1 MNLPEVSEKLIE
13 QLNHGST
20 KAFDKIYHTYYLY
33 LCAIAVYYVHD
44 KRVAGEIVNDVFVS
58 FWQNRHHI
66 TYPAL
71 PYLRRAIQNA
81 SISYLRSSAFNERI
95 MTEQME
101 EIWAFLENHILSSDN
116 PLQALESS
124 EMNEIIL
131 RKVEELPAKCRAVFK
146 ASLYEGKSYSEI
158 AEEQNINVATV
169 RVQMKIALTKLR
181 ESLGTPYMIAILMFL
196 EKNRFSF
203 KRFFFYCVSS
213 YIHHRK
219 RTVYDRILR

>member
-1 MNLPEVSEKLIE
+1 MNLSEVSQQLIE
-13 QLNHGST
+13 QLNKGDT

-58 FWQNRHHI
+58 FWQNREHI
-66 TYPAL
+66 IHPPL

-81 SISYLRSSAFNERI
+81 SLSYLRSAHFNERM
-95 MTEQME
+95 MTEQMDE
-101 EIWAFLENHILSSDN
+101 VWTFLENRILSSDN
-116 PLQALESS
+116 PLQTLEHS

-131 RKVEELPAKCRAVFK
+131 QKVEELPTKCRAIFK
-146 ASLYEGKSYSEI
+146 ANLYEGKSYAEI
-158 AEEQNINVATV
+158 AEEQNINESTV

-196 EKNRFSF
+196 
-203 KRFFFYCVSS
+203 
-213 YIHHRK
+213 
-219 RTVYDRILR
+219 

>member
-124 EMNEIIL
+124 EMNE
-131 RKVEELPAKCRAVFK
+131 
-146 ASLYEGKSYSEI
+146 GKSYSEI

-196 EKNRFSF
+196 
-203 KRFFFYCVSS
+203 
-213 YIHHRK
+213 
-219 RTVYDRILR
+219 

>member
-81 SISYLRSSAFNERI
+81 SISYLRSVSYTHLDVYKRQSWN
-95 MTEQME
+95 
-101 EIWAFLENHILSSDN
+101 LILCG
-116 PLQALESS
+116 LLK
-124 EMNEIIL
+124 MN
-131 RKVEELPAKCRAVFK
+131 KW
-146 ASLYEGKSYSEI
+146 
-158 AEEQNINVATV
+158 
-169 RVQMKIALTKLR
+169 
-181 ESLGTPYMIAILMFL
+181 
-196 EKNRFSF
+196 
-203 KRFFFYCVSS
+203 
-213 YIHHRK
+213 
-219 RTVYDRILR
+219 

>member
-131 RKVEELPAKCRAVFK
+131 RKVEELLPNAVLFLRRACMK
-146 ASLYEGKSYSEI
+146 ANRT
-158 AEEQNINVATV
+158 A
-169 RVQMKIALTKLR
+169 KLR
-181 ESLGTPYMIAILMFL
+181 KSRILMSPPSGC
-196 EKNRFSF
+196 R
-203 KRFFFYCVSS
+203 
-213 YIHHRK
+213 
-219 RTVYDRILR
+219 

>member
-1 MNLPEVSEKLIE
+1 MNLPEISENLIE
-13 QLNHGST
+13 QLNHGNT
-20 KAFDKIYHTYYLY
+20 KAFDKIYHIYYLY

-44 KRVAGEIVNDVFVS
+44 KRVAGEIVNDVFVA

-81 SISYLRSSAFNERI
+81 SISYLRSSYFNEKQ

-116 PLQALESS
+116 PLQALEHS
-124 EMNEIIL
+124 EMNTIIMK
-131 RKVEELPAKCRAVFK
+131 KVEELPAKCRAIFK
-146 ASLYEGKSYSEI
+146 ASLYEGKTYSEI
-158 AEEQNINVATV
+158 AKEQNINVTTV

-196 EKNRFSF
+196 
-203 KRFFFYCVSS
+203 
-213 YIHHRK
+213 
-219 RTVYDRILR
+219 

>member
-101 EIWAFLENHILSSDN
+101 
-116 PLQALESS
+116 ALESS

-196 EKNRFSF
+196 
-203 KRFFFYCVSS
+203 
-213 YIHHRK
+213 
-219 RTVYDRILR
+219 

>member
-1 MNLPEVSEKLIE
+1 MNLPEISENLIE
-13 QLNHGST
+13 QLNHGNT

-33 LCAIAVYYVHD
+33 LCAIAVYY
-44 KRVAGEIVNDVFVS
+44 
-58 FWQNRHHI
+58 HI

-81 SISYLRSSAFNERI
+81 SISYLRSSYFNEKQ

-116 PLQALESS
+116 PLQALEHS
-124 EMNEIIL
+124 EMNTIIMK
-131 RKVEELPAKCRAVFK
+131 KVEELPAKCRAIFK
-146 ASLYEGKSYSEI
+146 ASLYEGKTYSEI
-158 AEEQNINVATV
+158 AEEQNINVTTV

-196 EKNRFSF
+196 
-203 KRFFFYCVSS
+203 
-213 YIHHRK
+213 
-219 RTVYDRILR
+219 

>member
-1 MNLPEVSEKLIE
+1 MNLPKVSEKLIE
-13 QLNHGST
+13 QLNQGNT

-58 FWQNRHHI
+58 FWQNRGNI
-66 TYPAL
+66 IYPPL

-81 SISYLRSSAFNERI
+81 SISYLRSSYYNEK
-95 MTEQME
+95 MATEQME
-101 EIWAFLENHILSSDN
+101 EIWSFLENHILSSDN
-116 PLQALESS
+116 PLQTLEHS

-131 RKVEELPAKCRAVFK
+131 QKVEELPAKCRAVFK
-146 ASLYEGKSYSEI
+146 ASLYEGKTYAEI

-181 ESLGTPYMIAILMFL
+181 ESLATPYMIAILMFL
-196 EKNRFSF
+196 
-203 KRFFFYCVSS
+203 
-213 YIHHRK
+213 
-219 RTVYDRILR
+219 

>member
-1 MNLPEVSEKLIE
+1 MEVVKDEKGNE

-196 EKNRFSF
+196 
-203 KRFFFYCVSS
+203 
-213 YIHHRK
+213 
-219 RTVYDRILR
+219 

>member
-44 KRVAGEIVNDVFVS
+44 KRVAGEIV
-58 FWQNRHHI
+58 

-196 EKNRFSF
+196 
-203 KRFFFYCVSS
+203 
-213 YIHHRK
+213 
-219 RTVYDRILR
+219 